1 MAVDTAPLGRTVP
14 NALTRRHRTEPAG
27 QPHWVA
33 PLLAAAVGAL
43 YLNHLDR
50 VGFGNAFYSGAT
62 WAGTR
67 SAKAWLF
74 GAIDPGATV
83 TVDKP
88 PLSTW
93 LMTLSARVFGF
104 SGASTLVPQV
114 LMGVVSVAAVYAI
127 VRRLTDWRAALPSAV
142 CMALL
147 PANVLIYRY
156 NNPDAVMNLCLLAA
170 AAASLRLVRRP
181 AWPWALLAGSA
192 VGLAFL
198 AKMLEGLIAAP
209 AFALLVLLGGQEPL
223 RRRAARVGAA
233 AAAALA
239 TGGSYVLLL
248 QIWPANLRPYL
259 GESATNSFLDLVI
272 GYNGLAR
279 IVGRSTPSAS
289 AGNTESWWQRL
300 GLEGGPGPFR
310 LFTGEFALESSWI
323 LLPAT
328 AALLWVLWRRRG
340 LPRDD
345 LARAVALSMATWLF
359 THALV
364 ISLMRG
370 IVHPYY
376 TSALAAPAAI
386 LLGLGVDAARKNR
399 LPAPGRLTVASVVLL
414 QGAWEVSLYARG
426 GWDGATRWAALLAV
440 ATVVVAAA
448 LLVVPSRWWS
458 NVTLVSAF
466 VVALAP
472 AGYAVATID
481 SPHGGVNPVL
491 QQGAPPVAGTVLTLR
506 AKDRPTTYSPEFIAT
521 LRSAGTP
528 WAAAVRG
535 SYEAANLEVQARVP
549 VMPIGGFHGTDATPA
564 LPAFLDA
571 VRRGQV
577 RYYVIVPEPSPT
589 RAATQPVAPRWW
601 GGPAAAMQ
609 NTWRISEW
617 ARTHYDAI
625 TMFGTSVY
633 DLS

>member
-310 LFTGEFALESSWI
+310 LFTGEFALESSWV

-426 GWDGATRWAALLAV
+426 G
-440 ATVVVAAA
+440 
-448 LLVVPSRWWS
+448 
-458 NVTLVSAF
+458 
-466 VVALAP
+466 
-472 AGYAVATID
+472 
-481 SPHGGVNPVL
+481 
-491 QQGAPPVAGTVLTLR
+491 
-506 AKDRPTTYSPEFIAT
+506 
-521 LRSAGTP
+521 
-528 WAAAVRG
+528 
-535 SYEAANLEVQARVP
+535 
-549 VMPIGGFHGTDATPA
+549 
-564 LPAFLDA
+564 
-571 VRRGQV
+571 
-577 RYYVIVPEPSPT
+577 
-589 RAATQPVAPRWW
+589 
-601 GGPAAAMQ
+601 
-609 NTWRISEW
+609 
-617 ARTHYDAI
+617 
-625 TMFGTSVY
+625 
-633 DLS
+633 